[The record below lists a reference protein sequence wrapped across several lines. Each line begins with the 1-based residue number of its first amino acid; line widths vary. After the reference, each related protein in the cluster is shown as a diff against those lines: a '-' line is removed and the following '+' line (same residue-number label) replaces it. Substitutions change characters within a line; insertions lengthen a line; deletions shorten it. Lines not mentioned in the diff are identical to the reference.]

1 MKKKYNSKRPYIKA
15 SVVREIKLEARHRCM
30 VCKETSALET
40 HHIDGNRENNYIE
53 NLILLC
59 AVCHKRAD
67 GGKIT
72 RKELLEY
79 KRKAHSANAEIIALQ
94 KENENLKQLVEN
106 FKEQKLVLDK
116 NIKAKFLNLLKD
128 WENLLIL
135 YYSLIFLLEPFYID
149 SRGIENRKK
158 IRGLLS
164 LTKKEEA
171 VFLEKLE
178 KESFIKR
185 TGGIMSIE
193 NKELAKQLLSNLI
206 EKNQI
211 NLDKIMKLFN

>member
-1 MKKKYNSKRPYIKA
+1 MKKKYTSKRPHIKA
-15 SVVREIKLEARHRCM
+15 SIVREVKLEARHRCM
-30 VCKETSALET
+30 ICSETSASEIC
-40 HHIDGNRENNYIE
+40 HIDGDRENSLVE

-67 GGKIT
+67 DGEIT

-79 KRKAHSANAEIIALQ
+79 KRKAHSANEEIIVLQ
-94 KENENLKQLVEN
+94 GENENLKQLVEN

-149 SRGIENRKK
+149 NRGVESRKK
-158 IRGLLS
+158 LRGLLS
-164 LTKKEEA
+164 LTKKEES

-185 TGGIMSIE
+185 TGGIMSVE